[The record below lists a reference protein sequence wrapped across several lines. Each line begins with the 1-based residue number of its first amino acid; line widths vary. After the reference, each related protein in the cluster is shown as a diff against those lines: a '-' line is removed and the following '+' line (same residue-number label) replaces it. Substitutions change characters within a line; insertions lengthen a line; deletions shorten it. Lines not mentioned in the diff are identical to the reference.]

1 MINNS
6 VAGALALAL
15 AVTACSD
22 SAPSERTAE
31 ATRTAPAADRN
42 VHEAEG
48 TVTEVADGRITI
60 SHGPV
65 AELGWPA
72 MTMSF
77 AVPSADLA
85 QGVSVGDRV
94 RFGFTEADNG
104 YAITA
109 LSKAP

>member
-1 MINNS
+1 MINS
-6 VAGALALAL
+6 SLAGALALAL
-15 AVTACSD
+15 ALTACSD
-22 SAPSERTAE
+22 LAPPEGKAE
-31 ATRTAPAADRN
+31 ASRIAPAADRN
-42 VHEAEG
+42 VYEAEG
-48 TVTEVADGRITI
+48 RVTEVADGRITI

-77 AVPSADLA
+77 TVRSADLA

-94 RFGFTEADNG
+94 QFGFTEVDNG
-104 YAITA
+104 YAIAA

>member
-1 MINNS
+1 MINS
-6 VAGALALAL
+6 SLAGALALAL
-15 AVTACSD
+15 ALTACSD
-22 SAPSERTAE
+22 SAPLEGKAE
-31 ATRTAPAADRN
+31 ASRAALAADRD
-42 VHEAEG
+42 VYEAEG

-77 AVPSADLA
+77 AVLPADLA
-85 QGVSVGDRV
+85 PSVSVGDRV
-94 RFGFTEADNG
+94 RFGFNEADNG
-104 YAITA
+104 YAIAA

>member
-15 AVTACSD
+15 ALTACSD

-42 VHEAEG
+42 IHEAEG
-48 TVTEVADGRITI
+48 RVTEVAEGRITI

-77 AVPSADLA
+77 AVPSADLL

-94 RFGFTEADNG
+94 RFGFNEADDG
-104 YAITA
+104 YAIAA